1 MTTTEDR
8 HSDKSRRFATAIL
21 EVLRWEADG
30 IYQRSDTK
38 TYTCMCAALGE
49 VTSLG
54 AATPL
59 LDQLLHVVET
69 GDSVREVSTSWEGA
83 AAAHVWSARHNIG
96 LTGDRT
102 SNEPLALRVERARA
116 ACRLAVARGLDLR
129 RYSVHWFGSS
139 VYRGVLL
146 EGWRGDPEV
155 LLPWADVEAERVAV
169 VSRGE

>member
-1 MTTTEDR
+1 MFHMDDKHDDR
-8 HSDKSRRFATAIL
+8 SRRFAAAIL
-21 EVLRWEADG
+21 VVLRWEADG
-30 IYQRSDTK
+30 IYQRSDTR

-59 LDQLLHVVET
+59 LDQLLHVMET
-69 GDSVREVSTSWEGA
+69 GDSMRDVSTSWEGA
-83 AAAHVWSARHNIG
+83 AAAHVWSVRHNIG
-96 LTGDRT
+96 LTGDRV
-102 SNEPLALRVERARA
+102 SAEPLDLRVERARA

-129 RYSVHWFGSS
+129 RYAVHWFGSS

-155 LLPWADVEAERVAV
+155 LLPWADVEAERLA
-169 VSRGE
+169 VSRGG